1 MSPAPA
7 PTRPSAERRT
17 LRRRLLPLLA
27 GAVGLVPAAMSGAAS
42 AAPPAL
48 SPSTVGEAPQGQGVF
63 RFPQAVAIT
72 AGGSRVYVG
81 DQYSGV
87 VQVFDGSGTWLRNIG
102 SRATR
107 DEPGRLGV
115 VGGVAVDRSGHLYVL
130 DAENDRVQ
138 IFDAASGAY
147 LASFGD
153 GGLFD
158 LMSGSASA
166 GAGIVASGIA
176 VFQGSPGAP
185 IDVFVADSG
194 HDRVARFRLDTA
206 TLQPVGAPALTPP
219 THGILNPQGLTLNAA
234 GDRLYVADDGAHRIL
249 VLDPQS
255 FAILGQV
262 GSLGAAPGSDPTG
275 FFPYDVAVDGAS
287 PPKLYVADNLYG
299 RVQVFDATS
308 LTYLTSFGRLAY
320 GPGLGN
326 LEIVRAVH
334 SHAEAG
340 PGVAVADTAN
350 NRIQRFDGAGNVTAA
365 WGIAGRGFGYVS
377 RPRGVAFTPSGGLAV
392 ADTFNHRIALYD
404 TDGTQVDQRG
414 YVSPGVGFAVPGS
427 AVGQFEIPTSVAYG
441 TDGSMWVSDTTNK
454 RVVREA
460 ADGTVLA
467 VTAQGAVDDPRGL
480 AASPGGVYVAS
491 RGTGSVIE
499 VAPDGSTTVLR
510 SGLTNPVAVAFRGD
524 GQAFVADD
532 RRIRNVATGTTIPA
546 PEGGLW
552 DRPSGLAFDS
562 AGTLYVSEQRP
573 GTPNGARVVRG
584 TPDGGSYDWDTLA
597 TEGDGAGQ
605 VIEPFGLA
613 VRPDGS
619 TLYVADSG
627 NNRILRLDAPGFGPP
642 PSRRISVS
650 IDQPARGTV
659 VSDLPGI
666 ACVTDCTQAYGT
678 GRTITL
684 VAQAKPG
691 QMFTGWGGDCAGAGT
706 TATCTLAMS
715 TDHPVQARFAEI
727 PAPVIPVVRPKI
739 TGATIKPSTL
749 HPARRAS
756 KRLRRKARKATR
768 ATVRV
773 SLSKAARVEM
783 RVQQGRAG
791 RRQSSTCKPLTR
803 KNRKRPSCTR
813 FVELRG
819 TRTFLP
825 STSIKTTLTP
835 TWRGRPLPPG
845 KYRLSI
851 VAIDADGT
859 RIPALTRSFVV
870 TR

>member
-1 MSPAPA
+1 MSPASA
-7 PTRPSAERRT
+7 PTRLSAARRTIRRLVPLLVGAVAMVPPSA
-17 LRRRLLPLLA
+17 
-27 GAVGLVPAAMSGAAS
+27 V
-42 AAPPAL
+42 AAPAPLTA
-48 SPSTVGEAPQGQGVF
+48 SVVGEAPQGQGVF

-72 AGGSRVYVG
+72 AGGTRVYVG

-87 VQVFDGSGTWLRNIG
+87 VQVFDGTGTWLRNIG
-102 SRATR
+102 ARAAR

-147 LASFGD
+147 LAGFGD
-153 GGLFD
+153 SAMFD

-176 VFQGSPGAP
+176 VFQPAAGGP
-185 IDVFVADSG
+185 IDVYIADSG
-194 HDRVARFRLDTA
+194 HDRIARFRLDNA
-206 TLQPVGAPALTPP
+206 TLQPVGGPALTPP
-219 THGILNPQGLTLNAA
+219 SHGILNPQGLTLNAA

-249 VLDPQS
+249 MLDPQT
-255 FAILGQV
+255 FAILGQA
-262 GSLGAAPGSDPTG
+262 GSLGAPPGSDPTG

-299 RVQVFDATS
+299 RVQVFDATT
-308 LTYLTSFGRLAY
+308 LGYLTSFGRLAY

-365 WGIAGRGFGYVS
+365 WGIAGRSFGYVS
-377 RPRGVAFTPSGGLAV
+377 RPRGVAFTPNGGVAI

-414 YVSPGVGFAVPGS
+414 YVSPGVGFAVPGN
-427 AVGQFEIPTSVAYG
+427 AVGQFEIPSAVAYSP
-441 TDGSMWVSDTTNK
+441 DGSMWVSDTTNQ

-480 AASPGGVYVAS
+480 APSPSGVYVAS
-491 RGTGSVIE
+491 RGSGSVIE
-499 VAPDGSTTVLR
+499 VSVNGSTNVLR
-510 SGLTNPVAVAFRGD
+510 SGLTNPVAVAVRPD

-546 PEGGLW
+546 PTGGLW
-552 DRPSGLAFDS
+552 DRPSGLAFDD
-562 AGTLYVSEQRP
+562 AGTLYVTEQRP
-573 GTPNGARVVRG
+573 NTPDGARVVRG
-584 TPDGGSYDWDTLA
+584 TPNGVGYDWDTLA
-597 TEGDGAGQ
+597 TEGDGPGQ
-605 VIEPFGLA
+605 VIEPVGVVA
-613 VRPDGS
+613 RGDGS
-619 TLYVADSG
+619 TVFVADSG
-627 NNRILRLDAPGFGPP
+627 NNRVLRLDAPGVSPP
-642 PSRRISVS
+642 PTRRITVS
-650 IDQPARGTV
+650 IDQPGRGTV

-684 VAQAKPG
+684 TAQAKPG
-691 QMFTGWGGDCAGAGT
+691 QVFLGWGGDCAGAGT
-706 TATCTLAMS
+706 GATCALPMS
-715 TDHPVQARFAEI
+715 ADHGVTAKFGEPQTV
-727 PAPVIPVVRPKI
+727 APPVVRPKV
-739 TGATIKPSTL
+739 TSTTIKPRTL

-756 KRLRRKARKATR
+756 KRLHRKARKATR
-768 ATVRV
+768 ATVRITV
-773 SLSKAARVEM
+773 SKPARIELTVLQS
-783 RVQQGRAG
+783 RTG
-791 RRQSSTCKPLTR
+791 RREASTCKPVTR
-803 KNRKRPSCTR
+803 KNRKRKACTR
-813 FVELRG
+813 YVALKG
-819 TRTFLP
+819 KRTFLP
-825 STSIKTTLTP
+825 ATAIKTTLTP
-835 TWRGRPLPPG
+835 SWRGRALPAG
-845 KYRLSI
+845 RYRLSV

-859 RIPALTRSFVV
+859 RIPALTRSFTV